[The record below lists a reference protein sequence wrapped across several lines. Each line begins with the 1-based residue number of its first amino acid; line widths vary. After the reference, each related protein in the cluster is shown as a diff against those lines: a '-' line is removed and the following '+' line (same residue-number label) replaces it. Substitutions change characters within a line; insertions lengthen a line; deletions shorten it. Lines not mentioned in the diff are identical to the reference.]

1 MWKFFQEKENNMLS
15 VFKTLIL
22 NINIYSYL
30 FCLVNRLINRLIN

>member
-15 VFKTLIL
+15 VFKTLIS

-30 FCLVNRLINRLIN
+30 FCLVINKLICFI